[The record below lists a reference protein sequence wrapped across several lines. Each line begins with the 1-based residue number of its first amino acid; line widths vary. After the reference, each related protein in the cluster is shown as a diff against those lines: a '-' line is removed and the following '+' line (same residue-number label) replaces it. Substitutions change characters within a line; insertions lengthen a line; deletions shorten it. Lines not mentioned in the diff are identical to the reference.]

1 MGLYTLIPTGGG
13 GKYSPNSAAFE
24 PCGKLYEANWLEL
37 SKQGSLATVQCV
49 EVHCPMTKEFFEE
62 YLNAEPARKTQ
73 LYIMNPAQSPG
84 SVLDRMLLCARVGLQ
99 LYF

>member
-1 MGLYTLIPTGGG
+1 
-13 GKYSPNSAAFE
+13 
-24 PCGKLYEANWLEL
+24 
-37 SKQGSLATVQCV
+37 
-49 EVHCPMTKEFFEE
+49 MTKEFFEE